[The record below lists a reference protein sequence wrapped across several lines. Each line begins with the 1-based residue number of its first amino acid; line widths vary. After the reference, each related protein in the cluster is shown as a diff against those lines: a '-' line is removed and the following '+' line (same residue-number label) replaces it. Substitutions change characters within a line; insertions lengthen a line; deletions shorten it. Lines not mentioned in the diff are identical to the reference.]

1 MNNKKLVTVIAL
13 LSAVI
18 LTWTWLAQNNYLREE
33 NNSNSNVEAEITI
46 DEEPS
51 VQILSPA
58 NNAVMNPGPLV
69 AQYVLSGETQ
79 VVQRVD
85 LELIKNGETII
96 IVPGSYNVLSKG
108 GSQMVRTVDEGNYIL
123 RIKLVNKSGEYFES
137 AGATSTSTF
146 RVQSSYIG
154 Q

>member
-1 MNNKKLVTVIAL
+1 MTNKKIIIIIAV
-13 LSAVI
+13 LSALV
-18 LTWTWLAQNNYLREE
+18 LTWTWFDQNNYFRDENN
-33 NNSNSNVEAEITI
+33 NNSNVKEAITV

-58 NNAVMNPGPLV
+58 NSAVMNPGPLV

-79 VVQRVD
+79 AVQRVE
-85 LELIKNGETII
+85 LELIKNGETLI
-96 IVPGSYNVLSKG
+96 IVSGSYNVLSKG
-108 GSQMVRTVDEGNYIL
+108 GSQMVRTVDEGDYIL
-123 RIKLVNKSGEYFES
+123 RIRLVNQAGEYFES
-137 AGATSTSTF
+137 AGATSTSAF